1 MKTFA
6 TTLFTMLLVAGCKQR
21 CSVLRNHPLAAFMFV
36 EPNVERMKLGDSLR
50 LKTMIPYKSIRQDNG
65 EEIDVRSSSISTSG
79 LDLVTYNLINSEVE
93 ITGNTFNI
101 IPIKGSYTSFNHVM
115 IRVSYVR
122 DTLGFVFEAWVI
134 PTQKGLANFAN
145 YKAEG
150 WMNGKCELNVF
161 SPIVGSVNKNHH
173 LFRNLRG
180 RDASSYIR
188 ENQYY
193 VWVE

>member
-1 MKTFA
+1 MKTLA
-6 TTLFTMLLVAGCKQR
+6 SLLFLVFVLAGCKQR

-50 LKTMIPYKSIRQDNG
+50 LKIMIPYKSIRQDNG
-65 EEIDVRSSSISTSG
+65 EEIDVRTSSISTSG
-79 LDLVTYNLINSEVE
+79 FDFRTINVINGVVE
-93 ITGNTFNI
+93 ASGNTFSI
-101 IPIKGSYTSFNHVM
+101 KPIKGSFTRFNHVM

-150 WMNGKCELNVF
+150 WMNGKCDLNIF
-161 SPIVGSVNKNHH
+161 SPMVGSVNNNHH
-173 LFRNLRG
+173 LYRNLWG
-180 RDASSYIR
+180 PDAAFYIW